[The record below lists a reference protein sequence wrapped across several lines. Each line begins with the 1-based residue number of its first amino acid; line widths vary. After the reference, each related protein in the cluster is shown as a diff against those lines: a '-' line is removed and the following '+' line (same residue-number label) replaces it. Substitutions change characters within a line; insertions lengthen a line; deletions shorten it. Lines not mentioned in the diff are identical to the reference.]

1 METSLKP
8 LRTIKSEMCSSSN
21 GRAHQYQI
29 IKKSGKKTGTSKWRC
44 IFCNHIVKS
53 S

>member
-1 METSLKP
+1 MENAVVSKSKQVVKCNSSLGQKH
-8 LRTIKSEMCSSSN
+8 LYK
-21 GRAHQYQI
+21 I
-29 IKKSGKKTGTSKWRC
+29 IKDSGRETGTPKWRC